1 MVILKNKAS
10 LILIAQLVMFESQNM
25 VIDESKNAFI
35 E

>member
-25 VIDESKNAFI
+25 VIDELNAFI